1 MPAEHERPPLHVM
14 PHMPQFVALVMVFTH
29 ALLQNV

>member
-1 MPAEHERPPLHVM
+1 MPPEHERPPLHVV
-14 PHMPQFVALVMVFTH
+14 PQAPQFVELVIVFTH